1 MASRLT
7 IFLSAPALFGLALV
21 GCPKKQ
27 PPTDAGPA
35 TSASPSISVVA
46 PEASVAAPEAAPPI
60 VEDLVEDATIG
71 DADATD
77 GDADARVRP
86 DANED
91 APLFGTKT
99 FMDETP
105 MKGFRRITAS
115 AAKVRKAPK
124 DGEIITTLPKG
135 TDVSLVAEIF
145 NWYRVRFTDPVT
157 QQRRQGWIYIT
168 TVAGPRMKTCPR
180 GGPAT
185 LRTTAGAT
193 RSAPRT
199 PTARRSRAT
208 SAAGRCAST
217 RPTECFYARTEAY
230 PRPLLTTCARGRR
243 ST

>member
-7 IFLSAPALFGLALV
+7 IFLSAPAIFALALV

-27 PPTDAGPA
+27 PAPDAGPA
-35 TSASPSISVVA
+35 PSASASPSPPVA
-46 PEASVAAPEAAPPI
+46 VPEVSVAVPEAAPV
-60 VEDLVEDATIG
+60 VEDLLEDATTG

-77 GDADARVRP
+77 GDAADVKVRP

-124 DGEIITTLPKG
+124 DGEIIATLPKG

-168 TVAGPRMKTCPR
+168 TVAGPRMKTCPP
-180 GGPAT
+180 GWTSHPEDNGWCDKECTKNADCKALKGYKCSGT
-185 LRTTAGAT
+185 L
-193 RSAPRT
+193 
-199 PTARRSRAT
+199 
-208 SAAGRCAST
+208 
-217 RPTECFYARTEAY
+217 CFYAAD
-230 PRPLLTTCARGRR
+230 
-243 ST
+243 

>member
-7 IFLSAPALFGLALV
+7 IFLSAPAVFGLALV

-46 PEASVAAPEAAPPI
+46 PEASVAAPEAAAPPI

-71 DADATD
+71 DADAT
-77 GDADARVRP
+77 DADARVRP

-168 TVAGPRMKTCPR
+168 TVAGPRMKTCPP
-180 GGPAT
+180 GWTSHPEDNGWCDKECTKNADCKALKGYKCSGT
-185 LRTTAGAT
+185 L
-193 RSAPRT
+193 
-199 PTARRSRAT
+199 
-208 SAAGRCAST
+208 
-217 RPTECFYARTEAY
+217 CFYAAD
-230 PRPLLTTCARGRR
+230 
-243 ST
+243 

>member
-7 IFLSAPALFGLALV
+7 IFLSAPALLGLALV

-60 VEDLVEDATIG
+60 VEDLLEDATTG

-77 GDADARVRP
+77 GDAADARVRP

-124 DGEIITTLPKG
+124 DGEIIATLPKG
-135 TDVSLVAEIF
+135 SDVSLVAEIF

-168 TVAGPRMKTCPR
+168 TVAGPRMKTCPP
-180 GGPAT
+180 GWTSHPEDNGWCDKECTKNADCKALKGYKCSGT
-185 LRTTAGAT
+185 L
-193 RSAPRT
+193 
-199 PTARRSRAT
+199 
-208 SAAGRCAST
+208 
-217 RPTECFYARTEAY
+217 CFYAAD
-230 PRPLLTTCARGRR
+230 
-243 ST
+243 

>member
-7 IFLSAPALFGLALV
+7 IFLSAPAIFGLALV

-27 PPTDAGPA
+27 PAADAGPA
-35 TSASPSISVVA
+35 ASVSPSSSSPQEASPPPSAV
-46 PEASVAAPEAAPPI
+46 PEAAPI
-60 VEDLVEDATIG
+60 VEDLVEDATSG

-77 GDADARVRP
+77 GDAADVKVRP

-124 DGEIITTLPKG
+124 DGEIIATLPKG

-168 TVAGPRMKTCPR
+168 TVAGPRMKTCPP
-180 GGPAT
+180 GWTSHPEDNGWCDKECTKNADCKALKGYKCSGT
-185 LRTTAGAT
+185 L
-193 RSAPRT
+193 
-199 PTARRSRAT
+199 
-208 SAAGRCAST
+208 
-217 RPTECFYARTEAY
+217 CFYAAD
-230 PRPLLTTCARGRR
+230 
-243 ST
+243 